1 MESRWLRRTLGALAA
16 ALLIA
21 AGWWFLAPAQL
32 GGGTGY
38 VVVKGNSMEP
48 ALREGDLVVTR
59 RASGYAAGDV
69 VLYEAQTLGGAPVLH
84 RIVGAE
90 GGTYTT
96 RGDNRDKDDPD
107 RFTSDA
113 VRGALWFSVPAVGAP
128 LDWLG
133 RPIPLAALIFACVF
147 VGLVGGRRV
156 SRRRAGRASPPVHV
170 TRVESSD
177 GAVRPLAAVAGT
189 VLVAALAATALFAIM
204 AAVSWTRPA
213 TESVSVDGGY
223 VHSGTFEYGADVRR
237 SAVYPDGRVETGDA
251 VFGEVADRVTFT
263 FDYRFASVDRTSVR
277 GGIAL
282 DAVVSDREGWTR
294 SIPLAPAQPFEG
306 GSARVEG
313 VLDLRRVNLA
323 VTRMRELT
331 KTGEANFEVAIT
343 PRVQVVGYAGSTVI
357 DTTYEPALPF
367 SWDGYALRPDT
378 AGAETSPF
386 EPRLEGTT
394 TATRD
399 TDVGFGA
406 VSLPTSEARALAALG
421 IAVGLLVAAV
431 CLAVL
436 ATRRSAGVV
445 DVLRLRHGDRIV
457 EAEIVIPEGRWISDV
472 RSAESLGAIAEHYDR
487 VILHTVEHGQD
498 VYVVDDGVAV
508 YRYCARPVHVAAGQ
522 VTPAAST

>member
-1 MESRWLRRTLGALAA
+1 MESRWLRRAFGALAA

-21 AGWWFLAPAQL
+21 AGWWFLAPTQI

-38 VVVKGNSMEP
+38 VVVEGNSMEP
-48 ALREGDLVVTR
+48 GLHEGDLVITR
-59 RASGYAAGDV
+59 RASDYDVGDV
-69 VLYEAQTLGGAPVLH
+69 VLFDAETLGGAPVLH
-84 RIVGAE
+84 RIVTE
-90 GGTYTT
+90 QGGTYTT
-96 RGDNRDKDDPD
+96 RGDNRDKNDPD
-107 RFTSDA
+107 RFTNDA
-113 VRGALWFSVPAVGAP
+113 VRGALWFSVPGIGAP

-133 RPIPLAALIFACVF
+133 QPLPLAALIFVCVF
-147 VGLVGGRRV
+147 VGLVSGRRV
-156 SRRRAGRASPPVHV
+156 SRRHVGRKPPPVHAAP
-170 TRVESSD
+170 TD
-177 GAVRPLAAVAGT
+177 GRTTHARSAEAIAGT
-189 VLVAALAATALFAIM
+189 VLVAALAATAVFAIM
-204 AAVSWTRPA
+204 AAISWTRPS
-213 TESVSVDGGY
+213 TESISIEGGY

-237 SAVYPDGRVETGDA
+237 SAVYPDGRIETGDA
-251 VFGEVADRVTFT
+251 VFGEVADRVAFT

-277 GGIAL
+277 GGIGL

-306 GSARVEG
+306 DRARVEG

-331 KTGEANFEVAIT
+331 KTGEANFEVTIT

-394 TATRD
+394 TATKD
-399 TDVGFGA
+399 TEIGFGA
-406 VSLPTSEARALAALG
+406 ISLPTAEARALAALG
-421 IAVGLLVAAV
+421 IVVGLLVAAV

-436 ATRRSAGVV
+436 ATRRSAAAV
-445 DVLRLRHGDRIV
+445 DVLRQRHGDRIV
-457 EAEIVIPEGRWISDV
+457 EAEVVIPDGRWISDV
-472 RSAESLGAIAEHYDR
+472 RSPDSLGAIAEHYDR
-487 VILHTVEHGQD
+487 VILHTVEHGED

-522 VTPAAST
+522 VTPAPST